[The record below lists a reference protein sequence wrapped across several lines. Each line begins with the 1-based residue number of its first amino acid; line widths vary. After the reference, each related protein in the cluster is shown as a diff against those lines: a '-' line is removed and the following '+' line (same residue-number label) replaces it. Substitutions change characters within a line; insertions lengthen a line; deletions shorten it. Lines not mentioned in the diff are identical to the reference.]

1 VPGFAIPFYLA
12 HPRLMKLERKMMLE
26 VEGGTERECMRV
38 LRHEAGHALD
48 NAFRFHEKRRW
59 RELFGSFSRPYPES
73 YKPKPNSRNY
83 VLNLKAWYA
92 QAHPA
97 EDFAETFAVWLRS
110 GSRWRRWYEGWPA
123 LRKLEYV
130 DQIVSEIVGMTPQ
143 NKSQSRVE
151 PLSELKQTLREHYW
165 RKREYYA
172 VQWPATYDRDLRRI
186 FSQEP
191 HHARRPTA
199 ASLLRRF
206 RGELRHIV
214 AEGTGV
220 HHYTVDHLLENM
232 IDRCRELKLRVATK
246 ESYAKQQ
253 SMIMLT
259 VQTMNVVHAGY
270 HRIAL

>member
-1 VPGFAIPFYLA
+1 
-12 HPRLMKLERKMMLE
+12 
-26 VEGGTERECMRV
+26 
-38 LRHEAGHALD
+38 
-48 NAFRFHEKRRW
+48 
-59 RELFGSFSRPYPES
+59 
-73 YKPKPNSRNY
+73 
-83 VLNLKAWYA
+83 
-92 QAHPA
+92 
-97 EDFAETFAVWLRS
+97 
-110 GSRWRRWYEGWPA
+110 
-123 LRKLEYV
+123 
-130 DQIVSEIVGMTPQ
+130 
-143 NKSQSRVE
+143 
-151 PLSELKQTLREHYW
+151 LREHYW

-172 VQWPATYDRDLRRI
+172 VQWPAPYDKDLGRI

-191 HHARRPTA
+191 QHARRPTA

-206 RGELRHIV
+206 RGELRHVV